1 MRESTRNA
9 LPPIAVSNRKAMP
22 NLEWIEVAAR
32 LGSAVL
38 AGAILGVNRDLHR
51 KPAGLRT
58 HALVCLGSAV
68 VFVIVTSLQGAGADA
83 VARVI
88 QGVVTGVGFIGAGV
102 ILHHDAEH
110 RVEGLTTAASIWIAA
125 ALGVACGSGYWI
137 TVLLALALTL
147 GVLVFG
153 GPIERAFERWLRP
166 EKVTGSKDSDS

>member
-1 MRESTRNA
+1 
-9 LPPIAVSNRKAMP
+9 MP
-22 NLEWIEVAAR
+22 TLEWIELAAR

-58 HALVCLGSAV
+58 HALVSLGSAV
-68 VFVIVTSLQGAGADA
+68 VIVIAASMPDAGADA
-83 VARVI
+83 ITRVI

-102 ILHHDAEH
+102 ILHHDTEH

-125 ALGVACGSGYWI
+125 ALGVACGSGHWI
-137 TVLLALALTL
+137 TVLLALVLTL

-153 GPIERAFERWLRP
+153 GPVERGCERFLRRD
-166 EKVTGSKDSDS
+166 EVTQSKDSDT

>member
-1 MRESTRNA
+1 
-9 LPPIAVSNRKAMP
+9 MP
-22 NLEWIEVAAR
+22 NPEWIELAAR
-32 LGSAVL
+32 LGGAVL

-68 VFVIVTSLQGAGADA
+68 VVVIVASMTDAGADA
-83 VARVI
+83 VSRVI

-102 ILHHDAEH
+102 ILHHDTEH
-110 RVEGLTTAASIWIAA
+110 RVEGLTTAASIWLAA
-125 ALGVACGSGYWI
+125 ALGVACGSGHWI

-153 GPIERAFERWLRP
+153 GPIERRCERWLRRDEP
-166 EKVTGSKDSDS
+166 AESKDSDS